1 MARKPPVKLP
11 DVFAKP
17 GRAPS
22 RGTPIEALPQD
33 VVVMPT
39 VQEPRV
45 ADVAEPQA
53 TVHPHTTDL
62 VEGKVALATDFPTT
76 VNPQITD
83 AVDGAAAP
91 AADALT
97 TVNPQATEKVVLA
110 TDFPTTVNPQ
120 VTDAVNGSA
129 EPTAEALTTV
139 NPQITDV
146 AVDKTAPTADFSTTV
161 GPQVTDTPAP
171 VSAPDAE
178 PAAWARPST
187 PTLALPVTGMPKPAP
202 TPVVAKPAPEAVRPA
217 PPAPEPPPVVHQTA
231 HVPQSPTPPLPQPR
245 GPAWAI
251 AMVAL
256 GVSLTTPFWY
266 DGALRVLGITTA
278 INQAQQQDA
287 LAITRQERT
296 LQDVQQRLTTAN
308 AQLSKARTDLT
319 EAARQQEETAAWTR
333 TMILVRLSEA
343 LRRGIPFVAE
353 VAMVRSSG
361 AATGDLPRLIE
372 RIAPYAPIG
381 VPTAVDLA
389 NDFRRVTDPVL
400 RPNRGFNPMAWAA
413 TVVAWTPFGR
423 PAAETDPGRT
433 ALREAGARMR
443 DGQINEAVA
452 ILRPVTGPVAE
463 MMAGWLADTDA
474 RAAADTL
481 GTRVD
486 AMLRAIRR

>member
-17 GRAPS
+17 GQAPS

-39 VQEPRV
+39 VQEPRA

-83 AVDGAAAP
+83 A
-91 AADALT
+91 
-97 TVNPQATEKVVLA
+97 
-110 TDFPTTVNPQ
+110 
-120 VTDAVNGSA
+120 
-129 EPTAEALTTV
+129 
-139 NPQITDV
+139 

-161 GPQVTDTPAP
+161 SPQVTDTPGP
-171 VSAPDAE
+171 VSARDAE

-187 PTLALPVTGMPKPAP
+187 PTLALPVTETPKPAP

-231 HVPQSPTPPLPQPR
+231 YVPQTPPPPLPQPR

-278 INQAQQQDA
+278 ISQAQQQDA
-287 LAITRQERT
+287 LSITRQERT

-343 LRRGIPFVAE
+343 LRRGAPFVAE

-361 AATGDLPRLIE
+361 AATADLSPLIE
-372 RIAPYAPIG
+372 RIAPYATIG

-423 PAAETDPGRT
+423 PAADLDPGRA
-433 ALREAGARMR
+433 ALRDAGARMR

-463 MMAGWLADTDA
+463 MMAGWLADTQA
-474 RAAADTL
+474 RAAADAL
-481 GTRVD
+481 GTRVE
-486 AMLRAIRR
+486 AMLRVVRR